1 MRAVISRFLSGCLFK
16 VIVVTAFLLSA
27 SNGFTAPSEP
37 VKNRNVLRVVMDDNY
52 PPYVFKGD
60 HGQLQGIIIDQW
72 GLWEKKTGIHIE
84 ITGMDWAEAQRRM
97 QAGEFD
103 VIDTMFRNEKREL
116 IYDFTKPY
124 AVIPVPLFFNADLS
138 GIRGP
143 EDVKGFRVAAKSGG
157 NVLDILRKSGVT
169 TIVEYPSYEKI
180 IEAARDGKV
189 KVFTVD
195 RPPALYFLNKM
206 GIQDHFR
213 ETAPLYSGEFH
224 RAVLKGKSDLLTIV
238 EKGFADIT
246 PAEYRVID
254 KRWMGTPVSSAPYF
268 RYISYSLVIIAAI
281 LIVMLVWLRLLRR
294 AVSIKTKELSESKE
308 RLSLALNASKSGI
321 WDRNVKTEKMYFDSN
336 YFTLAG
342 YEPNDF
348 KSSYDEWEKRVHPD
362 DVHRVKKAIEDYL
375 AGQAGSYVEEFRF
388 KNKDGSWQWVL
399 GQGKIFERDEQG
411 NPVRFIGMHT
421 DITERKRAEEKLQAS
436 ERRFKELIRNSSDSV
451 TILNN
456 NGEQTYVSDVVEKM
470 LGYTPSELINIPVI
484 KEMIHPDDQEN
495 VQAAFLTILNE
506 GEGVAQYRH
515 KHKNGSWVYLEAWG
529 TNQLENPDIRGIVV
543 NVRDITERKR
553 AEEERVRLEQQLLH
567 TQKLESLGV
576 LAGGIAH
583 DFNNI
588 LTSIIGNAELALLR
602 MKPESPGI
610 SNIHKIEQ
618 AATQAAG
625 LAKQMLAYSGK
636 GKFVIEHL
644 DINCL
649 LEEMLHLLDVSISKM
664 AKLKLNFAPNLPAV
678 EGDATQIRQIVMN
691 LVINASEA
699 IGDNSGVISITTG
712 CRDCDRNYL
721 KYFWQDER
729 INEGSYVYIDIADTG
744 CGMSKDTLAKVF
756 DPFFTTKFTGRGLG
770 MAAVQGIVK
779 GHRGAIKVDSEPGRG
794 TTFKILLPSSSVPIE
809 IISRDNHTEDWKGEG
824 KVLLVDDEETIRDV
838 AKEMLR
844 EFGFTTITANDG
856 RDAIEIFKENPDIVI
871 VIMDLTMPNMD
882 GEQCFHELKKLNPDV
897 KVVMSSGFSE
907 LEVTQKF
914 VGKGLAG
921 FIQKPYK
928 LSVLREVIQKI

>member
-60 HGQLQGIIIDQW
+60 QGKLKGIIIDQW
-72 GLWEKKTGIHIE
+72 GLWEEKTGIHIE

-103 VIDTMFRNEKREL
+103 VIDTMFRNEKRE
-116 IYDFTKPY
+116 IMYDFTKPY

-143 EDVKGFRVAAKSGG
+143 EDVKGFMVAAKSGG
-157 NVLDILRKSGVT
+157 NVLEILKKSGVT
-169 TIVEYPSYEKI
+169 NVVEYPSYEKI

-206 GIQDHFR
+206 GIQDRFR
-213 ETAPLYSGEFH
+213 ETAPLYSGKFH
-224 RAVLKGKSDLLTIV
+224 RAVLKGRSDLLTTV

-246 PAEYRVID
+246 PAEYRAID
-254 KRWMGTPVSSAPYF
+254 KSWMGTPVSSSPYF

-281 LIVMLVWLRLLRR
+281 MIVMLVWLRLLRR

-321 WDRNVKTEKMYFDSN
+321 WDRNVKTGKIYFDSN

-342 YEPNDF
+342 YEPNEF
-348 KSSYDEWEKRVHPD
+348 KYSYDEWEKRVHPD
-362 DVHRVKKAIEDYL
+362 EVDRVKKAIEDYL
-375 AGQAGSYVEEFRF
+375 TGQSGSYVEEFRF

-436 ERRFKELIRNSSDSV
+436 ERRFKELIKNSSDSV
-451 TILNN
+451 TILNKD
-456 NGEQTYVSDVVEKM
+456 GEQTYVSDVVEKM
-470 LGYTPSELINIPVI
+470 LGYTPSKLINIPVI
-484 KEMIHPDDQEN
+484 NEMIHPDDQEN

-506 GEGVAQYRH
+506 GEGIAQYRH

-529 TNQLENPDIRGIVV
+529 TNQLENPDICGIVV

-553 AEEERVRLEQQLLH
+553 AEGERVRLEQQLLH

-618 AATQAAG
+618 AATQAAD

-678 EGDATQIRQIVMN
+678 EADATQIRQIVMN

-712 CRDCDRNYL
+712 CRDCDKSYL
-721 KYFWQDER
+721 KNFWQNES

-794 TTFKILLPSSSVPIE
+794 TTFKILLPSSSVAIE
-809 IISRDNHTEDWKGEG
+809 IISRDGHTEDWKGEG